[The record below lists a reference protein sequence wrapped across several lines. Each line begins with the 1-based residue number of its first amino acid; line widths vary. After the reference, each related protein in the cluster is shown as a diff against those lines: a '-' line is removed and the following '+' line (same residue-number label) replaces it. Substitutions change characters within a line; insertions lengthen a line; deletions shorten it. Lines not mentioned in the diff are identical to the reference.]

1 MTKQLS
7 PEAVKKMINYYY
19 LVAFCPPEH
28 VKQLESMSKDMRSTL
43 AKEAGLKMKAF
54 TAASAA
60 EAAFRVVAYH
70 QATREPE
77 KETVEALAGKMV
89 TAGSSPDAAGA
100 YQGLVVEIAG
110 HPGRTK
116 PDNRLHRKK
125 GCALC
130 AAPCQYGFFT
140 LISDPVFSNLLAMLN
155 AENQKP
161 AETRDPVNV
170 LWTFTTTHLWA
181 TLGVKEGF
189 VGADHLGNLS
199 FCLLLLATARSRF
212 AFPEKQLAAFQGLNQ
227 RVIQNWKPALIDVS
241 GAPEAA

>member
-1 MTKQLS
+1 MSKPIS
-7 PEAVKKMINYYY
+7 AEAVKTMLNYYY
-19 LVAFCPPEH
+19 LVAYCPPQN
-28 VKQLESMSKDMRSTL
+28 VKQLAVMSKEMRSAL
-43 AKEAGLKMKAF
+43 AKQAGLKMKAF

-77 KETVEALAGKMV
+77 KETVEALAGKMES
-89 TAGSSPDAAGA
+89 ADGSPGGASA
-100 YQGLVVEIAG
+100 YQSLMAEVAG
-110 HPGRTK
+110 HPGRAK
-116 PDNRLHRKK
+116 PSNRLHRQK

-130 AAPCQYGFFT
+130 AAPCRYGFFT

-189 VGADHLGNLS
+189 VRADHLGNLS

-212 AFPEKQLAAFQGLNQ
+212 PVPEKQLTAFQGLNQ
-227 RVIQNWKPALIDVS
+227 RVIENWKPAQIDVR
-241 GAPEAA
+241 GPAPP